1 MSAIAE
7 TRLALVGSDRYIT
20 VENPDIT
27 QGGWRA
33 APGPADRQGSGAIQA
48 FPSEFHE
55 DFL

>member
-1 MSAIAE
+1 LSAIAQ
-7 TRLALVGSDRYIT
+7 TRLALVDSDRYIT

-27 QGGWRA
+27 QGAGAQRA
-33 APGPADRQGSGAIQA
+33 VPRPAGFRRQQG